1 MLPLVARPAETAS
14 YVFSHFEMS
23 PDSTGVCSEPYVILA
38 IDMMRT
44 MRQLVH
50 LYLHRYSM
58 MHSMEGWVGS
68 YAIPIY
74 ARLVMVEKNL
84 KPGPSYLG
92 KARKPICLIAFL
104 KVLFTC
110 SVFLLPTLYPITWNT
125 FNYAPVDFG
134 LVFTLICFGG
144 SWMLGNGSTVIQTT
158 LNIKYDKGFFMSLS
172 SNSTQPCVSA
182 LQILKMGR
190 VGIPPDALKIDS
202 GEKRLNELGYKQ
214 ELKREMSLFK
224 TLAITFSIVA
234 LFVGTPLYGQSLRYA
249 GPATLIWGWV
259 AVTFFTV
266 FVGVALAEIC
276 SSFPTTGS
284 LYFWAAHLAGPK
296 WGPLASWCCAWL
308 ETVGSISGIGTQ
320 AYSGAQALQMIILL
334 ATGTHKN
341 GGYFAPRGV
350 FVAAYMGLAIIWAI
364 LNSFSLQVI
373 AFLDIIS
380 FWWQVI
386 GGGVVI
392 VMLPLVARTTQPA
405 SYVFTHFETSP
416 GSTGVSSIP
425 YAVILSV
432 LLSNFCLGGY
442 DAAAH
447 LTEETKGAD
456 RTGPVA
462 ILASIALISVFG
474 WAYILSL
481 TFSIQNLE
489 YLYDENNETR
499 GKLVPAQI
507 FYDAFHGR
515 FHNSAGAIVFL
526 CIIWGSYFFCGLSVT
541 AAAARVVY
549 ALSRDNGIP
558 FSPNWRKLHPKYKVP
573 RNAVWLCTAISMILG
588 LPILKLDIIFTALIS
603 ISAIGWIGAYAIPI
617 YARLVMA
624 EKNFKPGPFYLGKA
638 RRPVCLI
645 AFLWVLYTCSVFLLP
660 TLYPITWNTFN
671 YAPVALGLVFTL
683 IMLWWFLDGRKWFKG
698 PVRNIDTQNGIC

>member
-14 YVFSHFEMS
+14 YAFSHFEMS
-23 PDSTGVCSEPYVILA
+23 PDSTGVSSEPYAVILSVLLSNYNLYGYDTA
-38 IDMMRT
+38 AHLTEETQGADRT
-44 MRQLVH
+44 GPISILSTLVT
-50 LYLHRYSM
+50 LQDFGYRYD
-58 MHSMEGWVGS
+58 ENNETAG
-68 YAIPIY
+68 A
-74 ARLVMVEKNL
+74 LVPAQIFYE
-84 KPGPSYLG
+84 
-92 KARKPICLIAFL
+92 AFYGRFHDSAGAVVFL
-104 KVLFTC
+104 L
-110 SVFLLPTLYPITWNT
+110 FLLPTLYPITWNT

-144 SWMLGNGSTVIQTT
+144 SWMLGNGSTGQQG
-158 LNIKYDKGFFMSLS
+158 LL
-172 SNSTQPCVSA
+172 
-182 LQILKMGR
+182 
-190 VGIPPDALKIDS
+190 
-202 GEKRLNELGYKQ
+202 
-214 ELKREMSLFK
+214 SLFK

-259 AVTFFTV
+259 VVTFFTF

-341 GGYFAPRGV
+341 GGYFVPRGV
-350 FVAAYMGLAIIWAI
+350 FVAAYMSLAIIWAI

-481 TFSIQNLE
+481 TFSIQNFE

-526 CIIWGSYFFCGLSVT
+526 CIVWGSYFFCGLSVT

-558 FSPNWRKLHPKYKVP
+558 FSPIWRKLHPKYKVP

-638 RRPVCLI
+638 RRPICLI

-683 IMLWWFLDGRKWFKG
+683 IMLWWYLDGRKWFKG